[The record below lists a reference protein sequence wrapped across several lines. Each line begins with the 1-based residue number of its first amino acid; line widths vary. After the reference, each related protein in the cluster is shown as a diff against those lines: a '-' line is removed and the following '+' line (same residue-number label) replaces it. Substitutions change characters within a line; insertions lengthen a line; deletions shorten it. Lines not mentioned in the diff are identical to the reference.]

1 MSNPDVTISYEDAVD
16 EIEAILLDIDDGALP
31 IDELAPKVERAA
43 SLLAHCREVLHK
55 TEARVQEAV
64 AALSGPEDE

>member
-1 MSNPDVTISYEDAVD
+1 MSNPDVTISYEDAVE
-16 EIEAILLDIDDGALP
+16 EIEAILVDIDDGALP

-43 SLLAHCREVLHK
+43 SLLAHCRAVLQK
-55 TEARVQEAV
+55 TEARVQDAV